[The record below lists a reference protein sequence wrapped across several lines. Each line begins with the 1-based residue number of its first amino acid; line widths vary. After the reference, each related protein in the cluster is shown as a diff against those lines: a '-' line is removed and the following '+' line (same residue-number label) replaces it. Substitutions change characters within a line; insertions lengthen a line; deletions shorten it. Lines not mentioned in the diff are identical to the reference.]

1 MNIIWDWNGTL
12 LNDVDIC
19 VKSMN
24 HLLEKRN
31 LPLLDINRYKTV
43 FGFPVKDY
51 YAKIGFDFTKEN
63 FEIPANEYM
72 DWFHSY
78 LPEAKL
84 FSGAERILAF
94 FKKQGYNQYIL
105 SAMEEKSLIIN
116 LREKGIL
123 NYFVSVAGMG
133 DVYANGKSER
143 GKEMMTSL
151 SVNPDEAILIG
162 DTIHD
167 WEVAKELGIRSLLLA
182 SGHQLES
189 RLREKTENVVCS
201 YPFGKLHPAE
211 LVKNC

>member
-72 DWFHSY
+72 DWFHFY
-78 LPEAKL
+78 LPEAINTAI
-84 FSGAERILAF
+84 FPF
-94 FKKQGYNQYIL
+94 TN
-105 SAMEEKSLIIN
+105 LIN
-116 LREKGIL
+116 GN
-123 NYFVSVAGMG
+123 NY
-133 DVYANGKSER
+133 Y
-143 GKEMMTSL
+143 
-151 SVNPDEAILIG
+151 
-162 DTIHD
+162 
-167 WEVAKELGIRSLLLA
+167 LL
-182 SGHQLES
+182 
-189 RLREKTENVVCS
+189 
-201 YPFGKLHPAE
+201 P
-211 LVKNC
+211 

>member
-19 VKSMN
+19 IKSMN

-31 LPLLDINRYKTV
+31 LPLLDINRYKAV

-72 DWFHSY
+72 DWFHFY
-78 LPEAKL
+78 LPDAKL

-94 FKKQGYNQYIL
+94 FKKMGYNQYIL
-105 SAMEEKSLIIN
+105 SAMEEKSLITN
-116 LREKGIL
+116 LREKNIL

-151 SVNPDEAILIG
+151 SVNPDETILIG

-167 WEVAKELGIRSLLLA
+167 WEVAEELGIRSLLLA

-201 YPFGKLHPAE
+201 LDE
-211 LVKNC
+211 LLIT